1 MVCGSNT
8 ASRIGTYRQH
18 RPAFRDKTL
27 QPYPIENYDASS
39 FVIYSF
45 SSPLMHSM
53 HENRDPE
60 CTTKERER
68 GREKA
73 PPADKWVKSTDG
85 AVGSAG
91 LEPATKGL

>member
-1 MVCGSNT
+1 
-8 ASRIGTYRQH
+8 
-18 RPAFRDKTL
+18 
-27 QPYPIENYDASS
+27 
-39 FVIYSF
+39 
-45 SSPLMHSM
+45 MHSM